1 MSPKKSKAFS
11 AALDCM
17 PTQMNIQEMVIFF
30 LGVCNAYGME
40 FEDIAE
46 LFLEVVADPWQ
57 DLTDAQPAAHMFQD
71 EKLQALF
78 ASNPFDASP
87 DVKR

>member
-1 MSPKKSKAFS
+1 MSQQKIEAFVK
-11 AALDCM
+11 ALDCM
-17 PTQMNIQEMVIFF
+17 PNQMNIKDMMIFF

-57 DLTDAQPAAHMFQD
+57 DPTDAQPAAHMFQD
-71 EKLQALF
+71 EKLQSSVTTL
-78 ASNPFDASP
+78 
-87 DVKR
+87 

>member
-1 MSPKKSKAFS
+1 MSLKKSKAFV
-11 AALDCM
+11 AALECM
-17 PTQMNIQEMVIFF
+17 PKRMSKQDLVIFF
-30 LGVCNAYGME
+30 LGVCDAYDMD
-40 FEDIAE
+40 FKDTAE
-46 LFLEVVADPWQ
+46 LFFSIVQ
-57 DLTDAQPAAHMFQD
+57 DLTDAQPAAHMFED